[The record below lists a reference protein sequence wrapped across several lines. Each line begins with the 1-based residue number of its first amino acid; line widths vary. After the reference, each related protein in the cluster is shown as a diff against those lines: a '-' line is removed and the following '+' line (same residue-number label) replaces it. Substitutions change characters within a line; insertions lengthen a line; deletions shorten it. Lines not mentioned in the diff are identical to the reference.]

1 MFTSGRKIK
10 IKKGSNYGKVLSH
23 CKRCIKIKG
32 EEIKMEATGSAIEK
46 LINITEDLKILI
58 PGLHQNNFISSIY
71 KNQLN
76 YTPLFQ
82 ITLSLKPINTQNKYG
97 SQNPISESERQ
108 TIKRIYK
115 TIHSLNKRGRRPR
128 RGIIRRRII
137 RGMRGMRGI
146 RRIRG
151 SRGMRGIRRIR
162 GMRGMRGGRGISEMR
177 GMRGMRGGRGISEMR
192 GMRGGRGGSGMRESS
207 ENEDDLGFSNLF

>member
-1 MFTSGRKIK
+1 
-10 IKKGSNYGKVLSH
+10 
-23 CKRCIKIKG
+23 
-32 EEIKMEATGSAIEK
+32 MEATGSAIEK

-58 PGLHQNNFISSIY
+58 PGLHQNNYISSIY

-137 RGMRGMRGI
+137 RGMRGI
-146 RRIRG
+146 RRIRGIRG

-192 GMRGGRGGSGMRESS
+192 GMRGMRGGRGGSGMRESS
-207 ENEDDLGFSNLF
+207 ENEDDLGLSSLF

>member
-151 SRGMRGIRRIR
+151 IRGSRGMRGIRRI
-162 GMRGMRGGRGISEMR
+162 R

-207 ENEDDLGFSNLF
+207 ENEDDLGLSSLF

>member
-1 MFTSGRKIK
+1 MNSSQKTIK
-10 IKKGSNYGKVLSH
+10 IKKNSIYGKVFSH
-23 CKRCIKIKG
+23 CKRCLKQNG

-137 RGMRGMRGI
+137 RGMRGI

-151 SRGMRGIRRIR
+151 
-162 GMRGMRGGRGISEMR
+162 MR

-192 GMRGGRGGSGMRESS
+192 GMRGGRGGSGMRQSS
-207 ENEDDLGFSNLF
+207 ENEDDLGLSNLF

>member
-137 RGMRGMRGI
+137 RGMRGIRGI
-146 RRIRG
+146 RGIRG
-151 SRGMRGIRRIR
+151 MRGMRGIRRIR

-177 GMRGMRGGRGISEMR
+177 GMRGG
-192 GMRGGRGGSGMRESS
+192 RGGRGGSGMRESS
-207 ENEDDLGFSNLF
+207 ENEDDLGLSNLF

>member
-137 RGMRGMRGI
+137 RGMRG
-146 RRIRG
+146 
-151 SRGMRGIRRIR
+151 IRRIR
-162 GMRGMRGGRGISEMR
+162 GMRGMRGIRGIRGMRGIRGIR

-207 ENEDDLGFSNLF
+207 ENEDDLGLSNLF

>member
-151 SRGMRGIRRIR
+151 I
-162 GMRGMRGGRGISEMR
+162 RGMRGGRGISEMR

-207 ENEDDLGFSNLF
+207 ENEDDLGLSSLF